1 MFAGAWIYNALQL
14 SWLCKCKTILTMV
27 GGHVVFMYSFFFLVN
42 SIGFFVPE
50 VTANF
55 TNKLDCSEFAFVQS
69 KPTPH
74 KSRLFCYLTLLQMH
88 WFRFPLKLPRFASI
102 FPVKLSTTTIR
113 NVLITGYEALLW
125 IGNCSFEQQDIFSRC
140 DFSEVSA
147 IFCVGRVCVWVCRF
161 SIRNE
166 RGKILLIENCKQW
179 NWVTTMT
186 KSRRIRYWNTLV
198 WGGKHQMDANCSH
211 RIQCAFQ
218 CVHVNLIWRRCQ
230 MLASSVVNNFFL
242 SRPFW
247 LLLLLFVTL
256 LKSV

>member
-1 MFAGAWIYNALQL
+1 
-14 SWLCKCKTILTMV
+14 MV
-27 GGHVVFMYSFFFLVN
+27 GGHVVFMCSSFLLVN

-69 KPTPH
+69 RPTPH

-88 WFRFPLKLPRFASI
+88 WFRFPLKLPWFASI

-125 IGNCSFEQQDIFSRC
+125 IGNCSFHQQDGCCRKYFLA
-140 DFSEVSA
+140 A
-147 IFCVGRVCVWVCRF
+147 IFPRWVQFLCVGRVCVWVCRF

-166 RGKILLIENCKQW
+166 CGKILLIENCKQW

-186 KSRRIRYWNTLV
+186 KSRRIRYWNTLGV
-198 WGGKHQMDANCSH
+198 GRKTPNGRKLFTSYTMCVSMCSCKFD
-211 RIQCAFQ
+211 IAT
-218 CVHVNLIWRRCQ
+218 VSNGW
-230 MLASSVVNNFFL
+230 FFRSEQFFLL